1 MTQRVFFPSVLL
13 ILAACGGGPEAEF
26 RTVVQDSAGVRIVEN
41 HGLSA
46 LGALG
51 WSVEE
56 RPVLDLGGAGSEP
69 ELYQVMDAVRLQ
81 DGRIVVASNGSSAL
95 QVYSPGGQHLQ
106 TIGREGE
113 GPGEFRSVF
122 WVGRLPGDTIA
133 AWDPSLGR
141 LSVFGPDASLVR
153 VVTPR
158 GSLGLLP
165 RAHGVLADGRL
176 VLATGAGA
184 GGSVGVPSQSRAYRD
199 TLTYVVLGNDGAITD
214 TLGRFPGTEMIAI
227 GSPSAGLL
235 VRPLPFGRTTS
246 AAVHE
251 GRVYISTADRY
262 EVAAYS
268 PDTGLQSVFRADR
281 DPMPVTQQDIRDY
294 REALVTLGGDGGA
307 RQDRQRDQLLDEAP
321 YPETMPPLT
330 ALEVDAEGN
339 LWVEEP
345 RKPGSE
351 QGSLW
356 TVLSPQGVVRGTVR
370 LPRGLRVKQIGVD
383 WILGVALDENDV
395 EHVRLHQIKKPAGRR
410 ATNRS

>member
-1 MTQRVFFPSVLL
+1 MTERVFFPSMLL
-13 ILAACGGGPEAEF
+13 ILAACGGAEPEF
-26 RTVVQDSAGVRIVEN
+26 RTVVQDSAGIRVVEN

-46 LGALG
+46 LDALG
-51 WSVEE
+51 WTVEE
-56 RPVLDLGGAGSEP
+56 QPVLDLGGGGSAP

-81 DGRIVVASNGSSAL
+81 DERIVVASNGSTAL
-95 QVYSPGGQHLQ
+95 QVYSPDGQHLQ

-165 RAHGVLADGRL
+165 RAQGVLSDGRL

-184 GGSVGVPSQSRAYRD
+184 GGGVSSQSRAYRD
-199 TLTYVVLGNDGAITD
+199 TLTYVVLGTDGVIAD

-227 GSPSAGLL
+227 GGPSAGLL

-251 GRVYISTADRY
+251 GRVYISTGDRY
-262 EVAAYS
+262 EIAAYS
-268 PDTGLQSVFRADR
+268 PGTGLQTVFRADR
-281 DPMPVTQQDIRDY
+281 DPIPVTQQDIRDY
-294 REALVTLGGDGGA
+294 RKTLVTLGGDGSA
-307 RQDRQRDQLLDEAP
+307 HQDRQRDQLLEEAP

-330 ALEVDAEGN
+330 GLEVDAEGN

-356 TVLSPQGVVRGTVR
+356 TVLSPEGVARGTVR

-395 EHVRLHQIKKPAGRR
+395 EHVRLHRLVKPAGRR

>member
-1 MTQRVFFPSVLL
+1 MTERVFFPSVLL

-26 RTVVQDSAGVRIVEN
+26 RTVVQDSAGVRVVEN
-41 HGLSA
+41 RGLSA

-56 RPVLDLGGAGSEP
+56 QPVLDLGGAASAP

-81 DGRIVVASNGSSAL
+81 DGRIVVASNGSKAL
-95 QVYSPGGQHLQ
+95 QVYSPDGQHLQ

-113 GPGEFRSVF
+113 GPGEFQSVL

-165 RAHGVLADGRL
+165 RAQGVLADGRL

-184 GGSVGVPSQSRAYRD
+184 GVGASPQSRAYRD
-199 TLTYVVLGNDGAITD
+199 TLTYVVLGNDGALAD
-214 TLGRFPGTEMIAI
+214 TLGRFPGTEMIGI
-227 GSPSAGLL
+227 GGPGAGLL
-235 VRPLPFGRTTS
+235 LRPLPFGRTTS

-251 GRVYISTADRY
+251 GRVYISTGDRY
-262 EVAAYS
+262 EIGAYS
-268 PDTGLQSVFRADR
+268 PGTGLQAVIRADR
-281 DPMPVTQQDIRDY
+281 DPVPVTQQDIRDY

-339 LWVEEP
+339 LWAEEP

-356 TVLSPQGVVRGTVR
+356 TVLSPQGVARGTVR

-395 EHVRLHQIKKPAGRR
+395 EHVRLHRLTKPAGGR